1 MRILFATLL
10 TVILVTAGVGAQ
22 TPVSLLDGKLTFTVP
37 PNFRKSA
44 DDRSSL
50 ASYEAKDGDEWMMV
64 SLAGTPLREGG
75 LKAWMERKKASYTA
89 GLSPEIRSHLRWPA
103 KKIVTRNGVEWA
115 DLRFDCVP
123 DGSDGKNHAILYTR
137 FLATT
142 IDGKLLE
149 FVLSGNLTAD
159 AKRKAALD
167 QIADSVKL
175 SR

>member
-1 MRILFATLL
+1 MREFLAMIL
-10 TVILVTAGVGAQ
+10 AGFVLAAGAGAQ
-22 TPVSLLDGKLTFTVP
+22 TPVSVLDGKLTFTVP
-37 PNFRKSA
+37 SNFRKGADEKSA
-44 DDRSSL
+44 L
-50 ASYEAKDGDEWMMV
+50 ASYEAADGDEWMMV
-64 SLAGTPLREGG
+64 SLAGKPLAEGG

-89 GLSPEIRSHLRWPA
+89 GLSPEIRAHLRWLD
-103 KKIVTRNGVEWA
+103 KKIVTRHGVEWA

-123 DGSDGKNHAILYTR
+123 DGPDGKNHSILYTR

-159 AKRKAALD
+159 PERKAALD
-167 QIADSVKL
+167 QIADSVEL

>member
-1 MRILFATLL
+1 MRLFFAMVL
-10 TVILVTAGVGAQ
+10 TGLVLTAGSGAQ

-37 PNFRKSA
+37 ANFKKGTDEKSA
-44 DDRSSL
+44 L
-50 ASYEAKDGDEWMMV
+50 AFYEAADGDEWMMV
-64 SLAGTPLREGG
+64 TLAGNSLHEGG

-89 GLSPEIRSHLRWPA
+89 GLPPEIRSHLRWLE
-103 KKIVTRNGVEWA
+103 KKIVTRHGVEWA

-123 DGSDGKNHAILYTR
+123 DGPDGKSRSFLYTR
-137 FLATT
+137 FFATT

-159 AKRKAALD
+159 PERKAALD
-167 QIADSVKL
+167 QIAGSVEL